1 VGEGVDDGNE
11 VSGRLREVLLLLGG
25 DKGPELVDVDDR
37 AVSRVSAGGML
48 YACQWGPE
56 PSDSTWLNGSVR
68 SSIHLDARL
77 KNYHPARPEDHVE
90 LL

>member
-1 VGEGVDDGNE
+1 VNGTTYTNVQINDTGMYISLQIMIFQLNQHSFHKTSMAEWWT
-11 VSGRLREVLLLLGG
+11 
-25 DKGPELVDVDDR
+25 
-37 AVSRVSAGGML
+37 GGMP

-56 PSDSTWLNGSVR
+56 PSDSTWLNSSVR

>member
-1 VGEGVDDGNE
+1 MAEWWT
-11 VSGRLREVLLLLGG
+11 
-25 DKGPELVDVDDR
+25 
-37 AVSRVSAGGML
+37 GGMP